1 MLNSDPTSAGSL
13 NTHFYLGDHLGT
25 AQMEFAA
32 GGWPVWQGQFAP
44 YGGELHNGMP
54 VAADQPDS
62 TTANHYK
69 FTGKERDTESGLDY
83 FGARY
88 YASNMG
94 RWMSPDWA
102 AKAIPVPYAKLD
114 NPQTLNLYAYVGN
127 NPLSRRDPDGHYQ
140 CSGSKDQCAA
150 IKGALD
156 VVRKADANLKEGSKE
171 RTRLD
176 KVLSFYGAEGQ
187 KNGVNVN
194 FGKLDGA
201 VGETGTSSFFGFF
214 KTTTITFDSGAISKF
229 GDAGKGETVAHEGTH
244 GVDQREGETGT
255 NPYARAFYGEL
266 HAYQSESYVDKGLG
280 VRTESD
286 GNNPVWAPRMS
297 GNQSAE
303 AIRQNAKANAD
314 QDCKGGGC
322 NP

>member
-1 MLNSDPTSAGSL
+1 MEQPSSAFSTGVPALTAIPQPAGNSRQGFGLQASTSCLGSGFSISSNTLGLSTSLYDSDAGSR
-13 NTHFYLGDHLGT
+13 
-25 AQMEFAA
+25 
-32 GGWPVWQGQFAP
+32 
-44 YGGELHNGMP
+44 
-54 VAADQPDS
+54 S
-62 TTANHYK
+62 
-69 FTGKERDTESGLDY
+69 TGKERDTESGNDY

-201 VGETGTSSFFGFF
+201 VGQTGTSSFFGFF

-229 GDAGKGETVAHEGTH
+229 ADAGKGETVAHEGTH

-255 NPYARAFYGEL
+255 NPYARAFYGEV
-266 HAYQSESYVDKGLG
+266 HAYQSESYVDQGLG

-286 GNNPVWAPRMS
+286 GNNPVWAPGMS
-297 GNQSAE
+297 GDQSAE